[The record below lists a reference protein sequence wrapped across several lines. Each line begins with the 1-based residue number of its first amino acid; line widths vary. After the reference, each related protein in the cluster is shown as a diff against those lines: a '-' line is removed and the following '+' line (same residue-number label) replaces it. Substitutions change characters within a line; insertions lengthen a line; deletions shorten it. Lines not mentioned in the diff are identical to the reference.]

1 MGRPLFVG
9 ASAAAMLPSALA
21 AALLVSAPFAGTRT
35 TPLADPVPHSPHVA
49 AAPHQAAAPATT
61 TSRLPARRSVAA
73 SGGGAW
79 QAAAETGLGIVTG
92 AVVVGVRRRL
102 RRRVIA

>member
-35 TPLADPVPHSPHVA
+35 TPLAAPVPHAPHVA
-49 AAPHQAAAPATT
+49 AAPHQASVLGSAA
-61 TSRLPARRSVAA
+61 SRLPVHRGQAS
-73 SGGGAW
+73 SGGGAL
-79 QAAAETGLGIVTG
+79 QAAAETGLGVFTG
-92 AVVVGVRRRL
+92 VVVVGVRRRL
-102 RRRVIA
+102 RRRVPA